1 MNLLARTDGAHSGR
15 GTEQSPARLPGHH
28 GKHEREPRGRL
39 GAGSLTGLG
48 TMLRFMLRRDRLWL
62 PLWVLGLSALTAY
75 FANAIAVVMDS
86 ESLQAMTVFAK
97 NPVMALI
104 TGPGY
109 GMDEV
114 TIPRFIVGMY
124 GVFLMLGAALMSIL
138 TVSRHTRA
146 EEQSGRAELVRANV
160 TGRHTQL
167 IAALILSVIM
177 NALVSGFMAVAFQL
191 SEADPEPLTSTLL
204 FTIGIGV
211 LGCVFAAVT
220 AVTVQLS
227 AFSRAASGMAGAV
240 LAISFVVRGVGDMSA
255 VAGGGSGGSVGSA
268 GSGSSVGSG
277 VGDLDWL
284 SWLSPLGWAQ
294 QTAPFTLDRWWPLLF
309 PVGLFVLL
317 AGLALTLQT
326 RRDLGAGIMA
336 ERLGRAHASPLLTGP
351 LGLAFRLQRSGL
363 LWWSLGLFV
372 MGGIF
377 GSFTGAMDEGAAGM
391 PEEILALMG
400 GRSGIVDGYL
410 GYMALYFA
418 IIVAVYAIIAAGGL
432 RAEEQSFHTEPV
444 LAAAVSRPGWLGSW
458 AAVTLLGSA
467 WLMFLSGLGE
477 GLGAASSM
485 GDWGLLGPTVLGHL
499 AQTASVWAL
508 LGFAYLLYGFVPRLM
523 GLSWIVF
530 AGSAVL
536 ALFGQMLQLDE
547 AVLDLSIFSHVGQ
560 YPAEDLSA
568 EAVLWFTAAGVVFV
582 GLGMAGFRRRDLSTA

>member
-1 MNLLARTDGAHSGR
+1 MNLLARADSPYSGR
-15 GTEQSPARLPGHH
+15 SAGQAPARLPGHR
-28 GKHEREPRGRL
+28 GKHKREPRGRL
-39 GAGSLTGLG
+39 GVGSLTGLG

-97 NPVMALI
+97 NPIMALI

-191 SEADPEPLTSTLL
+191 SEAAPEPLSSTLL

-220 AVTVQLS
+220 AVAVQLS

-255 VAGGGSGGSVGSA
+255 VAGGGSVGSGGSVG
-268 GSGSSVGSG
+268 
-277 VGDLDWL
+277 GDLDWL

-294 QTAPFTLDRWWPLLF
+294 QTAPFTLDRWWPLLYSL
-309 PVGLFVLL
+309 GLFVLL

-326 RRDLGAGIMA
+326 KRDLGAGIMA

-391 PEEILALMG
+391 PKEILVLMG

-418 IIVAVYAIIAAGGL
+418 IIVAVYTVIAAGGL

-444 LAAAVSRPGWLGSW
+444 LAASVSRPGWLGSW

-467 WLMFLSGLGE
+467 WLMFLAGLGE

-499 AQTASVWAL
+499 SQTASVWAL
-508 LGFAYLLYGFVPRLM
+508 LGFTYLLYGFAPRLM
-523 GLSWIVF
+523 GLSWVVF
-530 AGSAVL
+530 GASAVL
-536 ALFGQMLQLDE
+536 ALFGGLMQLDD
-547 AVLDLSIFSHVGQ
+547 AVLDLSLFTHIGQ
-560 YPAEDLSA
+560 YPAQDLSA
-568 EAVLWFTAAGVVFV
+568 EAVLWLAGIAVVFV
-582 GLGMAGFRRRDLSTA
+582 GAGMVGFRRRDLVTA